1 MKRFPSLNID
11 TTIKIKCQNDRESKA
26 IYDSLTPD
34 NNNFPNNL
42 EMDMETIDSSLLLK
56 LKFTSDSQKENSV
69 DTLSNTIDEIME
81 HIEIVKNVI
90 END

>member
-11 TTIKIKCQNDRESKA
+11 TTIKIKCQDNREPEA
-26 IYDSLTPD
+26 IYDSLLPD
-34 NNNFPNNL
+34 NKNFPNNL
-42 EMDMETIDSSLLLK
+42 EMDMKIIDSSLLLK
-56 LKFTSDSQKENSV
+56 LKFTSNFQKENSI